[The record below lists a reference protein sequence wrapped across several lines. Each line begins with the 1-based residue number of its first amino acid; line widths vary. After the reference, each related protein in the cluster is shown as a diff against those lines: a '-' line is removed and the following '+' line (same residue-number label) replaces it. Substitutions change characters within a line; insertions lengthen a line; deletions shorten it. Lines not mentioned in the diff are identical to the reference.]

1 MVHLLR
7 MSKAPHPNPHPVKLE
22 EKLGMAPFVAGAAR
36 IYIVVTIFICLNIFQ
51 DGFGCLFVSV
61 CEYLSSTISKVT
73 LWVLSTVQIVPEG
86 PRWVNRQWDTVS
98 PKRAKGATGS
108 GLLTTTIQP
117 RP

>member
-1 MVHLLR
+1 M
-7 MSKAPHPNPHPVKLE
+7 E

-36 IYIVVTIFICLNIFQ
+36 IYIVVTIFLNIFQ

-61 CEYLSSTISKVT
+61 CEYLGSTISKVT

-86 PRWVNRQWDTVS
+86 PRWVNRQWDSVS

-108 GLLTTTIQP
+108 DHY
-117 RP
+117 

>member
-1 MVHLLR
+1 MVHRLR
-7 MSKAPHPNPHPVKLE
+7 MSNAPHPKPHPVKLE

-36 IYIVVTIFICLNIFQ
+36 IYIAVTIFICLNIFQ
-51 DGFGCLFVSV
+51 DGFGCLFVCM

-86 PRWVNRQWDTVS
+86 PRWAPNRQWESVS

-108 GLLTTTIQP
+108 DHY
-117 RP
+117 